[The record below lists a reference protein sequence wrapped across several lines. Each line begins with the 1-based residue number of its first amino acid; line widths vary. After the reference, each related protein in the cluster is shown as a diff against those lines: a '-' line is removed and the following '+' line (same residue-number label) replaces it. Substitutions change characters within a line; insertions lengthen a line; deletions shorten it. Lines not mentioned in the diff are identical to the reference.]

1 MDASPED
8 LLKGVGARTRY
19 SNAPPPPRRAISL
32 AECGVRPD
40 AEYLVKGLIRPM
52 DLILVVGEPGA
63 GKSILVPLLAHRIAT
78 GERFFGKRVRK
89 GPVLYVAAE
98 AGQDMRERFHA
109 LRERHGAA
117 DDLHLWPYPM
127 DLLTEGS
134 GDADMLR
141 EEARR
146 LRAKLIIVDTLPAA
160 FPGLEENEAVPMGRV
175 RDTLRR
181 LGRDT
186 GAAVLAVHHPAKG
199 GETSRGHGN
208 LRGDAEVEFF
218 VKGTGDAER
227 TVTMNKNRNGT
238 SAGTFSFSVS
248 TVDLGEDSD
257 GDRIIRPVAAES
269 DDGGPRAAKLRRSKP
284 TPEQAI
290 MLRELENLVH
300 DGAGEMGAP
309 RSNMPQVRVIPRHLL
324 RARLV
329 ASGWFTPDQLPEV
342 LPESLPDQTKLSR
355 AGYRAENK
363 ALSALQNKGYAGFS
377 QTGVWLV

>member
-1 MDASPED
+1 VDASPEEM
-8 LLKGVGARTRY
+8 LKGAGARTRY

-63 GKSILVPLLAHRIAT
+63 GKSVFVPLLAHRIAT
-78 GERFFGKRVRK
+78 GEPFFGKRVRK

-117 DDLHLWPYPM
+117 EGLHLWPYPV
-127 DLLTEGS
+127 DLLSEGS
-134 GDADMLR
+134 TDAEVLR
-141 EEARR
+141 KEAQR
-146 LRAKLIIVDTLPAA
+146 LRARLVIVDTLPAA
-160 FPGLEENEAVPMGRV
+160 FPGLEENEAVPMGKV

-208 LRGDAEVEFF
+208 LRGDAEVEFV

-227 TVTMNKNRNGT
+227 TVTMNKNRNGA
-238 SAGTFSFSVS
+238 SAGSFTFTVS
-248 TVDLGEDSD
+248 TVDLGADSD
-257 GDRIIRPVAAES
+257 GDLIIRPVASEAASKRGQPKAKLTERQRAWLGHLR
-269 DDGGPRAAKLRRSKP
+269 DLFAQAGAAKDRVP
-284 TPEQAI
+284 I
-290 MLRELENLVH
+290 
-300 DGAGEMGAP
+300 DGMSIT
-309 RSNMPQVRVIPRHLL
+309 RTVTRDQVRDAL
-324 RARLV
+324 RVKGCFIADHTAGLT
-329 ASGWFTPDQLPEV
+329 SGDRTTLRDTL
-342 LPESLPDQTKLSR
+342 
-355 AGYRAENK
+355 N
-363 ALSALQNKGYAGFS
+363 ALRDKGLIGM
-377 QTGVWLV
+377 TDGLVWLL